1 MQFTSYISAMKALE
15 GMNAKKL
22 KGRPVAVDW
31 VVPKEKY
38 ELSLREKGG
47 GVEEEEGEGGEMTS
61 QSDSMNEQSLGEKR
75 EEEEEEMDEG
85 ESDEARSEREED
97 DSSSEGRERRVKPIC
112 LFIFHEYRIE
122 VENLILVVY
131 TCTC

>member
-1 MQFTSYISAMKALE
+1 MKALE

-47 GVEEEEGEGGEMTS
+47 GVEEEEGEGGEVTS
-61 QSDSMNEQSLGEKR
+61 QSDNMNEQSLGVKG
-75 EEEEEEMDEG
+75 EEEEEEIDEG
-85 ESDEARSEREED
+85 KSDEARSEKEED
-97 DSSSEGRERRVKPIC
+97 DSSSEGKGMKGKTDLVICHKYQIDVK
-112 LFIFHEYRIE
+112 
-122 VENLILVVY
+122 NLILAVY

>member
-47 GVEEEEGEGGEMTS
+47 REEEEEGEGEEVTS
-61 QSDSMNEQSLGEKR
+61 QSDSMNEQNLGEKG

-97 DSSSEGRERRVKPIC
+97 NSSSEGRQKKGKTNC
-112 LFIFHEYRIE
+112 Y
-122 VENLILVVY
+122 NY
-131 TCTC
+131 

>member
-1 MQFTSYISAMKALE
+1 MKALE

-47 GVEEEEGEGGEMTS
+47 GVEEEEGEGGEVTS
-61 QSDSMNEQSLGEKR
+61 QSDSMNEQSLGEKG
-75 EEEEEEMDEG
+75 EEEEEEIDEG
-85 ESDEARSEREED
+85 KSDEARSEKEED
-97 DSSSEGRERRVKPIC
+97 DSSSEGKGKKGKTDLVIC
-112 LFIFHEYRIE
+112 HKYRID
-122 VENLILVVY
+122 VKNLILAVY